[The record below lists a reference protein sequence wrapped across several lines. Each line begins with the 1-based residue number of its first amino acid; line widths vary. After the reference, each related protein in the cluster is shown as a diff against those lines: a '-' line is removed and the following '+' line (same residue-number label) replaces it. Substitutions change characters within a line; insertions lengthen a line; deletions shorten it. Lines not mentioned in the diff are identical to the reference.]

1 VPFDDAGARK
11 IERDRWDWWRQ
22 VGMRSPLEQGRRKRQ
37 RLRGRRSGPSARPM
51 ASKFETFSALHVP
64 GDPVILYNI
73 WDVGSA
79 QAVTA
84 AGAKA
89 LATGSHP
96 VGDASGFG
104 DAQQVPLDFVFDNAG
119 RIVDAVDLPLTV
131 DFESAYSTDPEE
143 GGADVARLK
152 ETGAVGCNFEDQVIG
167 GEGLHPLD
175 LQVQRIAAIRRAVG
189 DDFFINARTD
199 LFLKTQ
205 TYDDA
210 LIDQVVERGKAFAD
224 AGASGFF
231 VPRLSDPAQI
241 ERGVREV
248 SLPLNVIAFPGAPD
262 KKVWADAG
270 VARISHGPFPHRA
283 LMAKLAEM
291 AREAIG

>member
-1 VPFDDAGARK
+1 
-11 IERDRWDWWRQ
+11 
-22 VGMRSPLEQGRRKRQ
+22 
-37 RLRGRRSGPSARPM
+37 M
-51 ASKFETFSALHVP
+51 ASKFERFAALHVP
-64 GDPVILYNI
+64 GDPVVLYNI

-79 QAVTA
+79 LAVEK

-96 VGDASGFG
+96 VADAQGWADG
-104 DAQQVPLDFVFDNAG
+104 QQVPLDFALANAK
-119 RIVDAVDLPLTV
+119 RIADATDLPLTV
-131 DFESAYSTDPEE
+131 DFEGAYSDDPAQS
-143 GGADVARLK
+143 GANVVRLAA
-152 ETGAVGCNFEDQVIG
+152 TGAVGCNFEDQVIG

-175 LQVQRIAAIRRAVG
+175 RQAERISAIRSAVG
-189 DDFFINARTD
+189 DAFFINARTD

-231 VPRLSDPAQI
+231 VPRLADARQI
-241 ERGVREV
+241 ERVVREV
-248 SLPLNVIAFPGAPD
+248 PLPLNVIAFPGAPP
-262 KKVWADAG
+262 KAEWAAAG

-283 LMAKLAEM
+283 LMAKLEEK
-291 AREAIG
+291 AREAIS

>member
-1 VPFDDAGARK
+1 
-11 IERDRWDWWRQ
+11 
-22 VGMRSPLEQGRRKRQ
+22 
-37 RLRGRRSGPSARPM
+37 M
-51 ASKFETFSALHVP
+51 ASKFETFAALHVP
-64 GDPVILYNI
+64 GDPVVLYNI

-79 QAVTA
+79 LAVVR

-96 VGDASGFG
+96 VADANGWPDG
-104 DAQQVPLDFVFDNAG
+104 QQVPMEFAFANAK

-131 DFESAYSTDPEE
+131 DFEGAYSVDPAE
-143 GGADVARLK
+143 GGANVARLK

-167 GEGLHPLD
+167 GEGVHPLD
-175 LQVQRIAAIRRAVG
+175 AQVKRISDIRVAVG
-189 DDFFINARTD
+189 GDFYINARTD

-210 LIDQVVERGKAFAD
+210 LVDQVVERGKAFAD

-231 VPRLSDPAQI
+231 VPRLADPKQI
-241 ERGVREV
+241 ERVVREV
-248 SLPLNVIAFPGAPD
+248 PLPLNVIAFPGAPD
-262 KKVWADAG
+262 KKIWADAG

-283 LMAKLAEM
+283 LMAKLTEM
-291 AREAIG
+291 AQGAIS

>member
-1 VPFDDAGARK
+1 MATPFESFA
-11 IERDRWDWWRQ
+11 
-22 VGMRSPLEQGRRKRQ
+22 
-37 RLRGRRSGPSARPM
+37 
-51 ASKFETFSALHVP
+51 ALHVP

-79 QAVTA
+79 IAVVA

-96 VGDASGFG
+96 VADANGWPDG
-104 DAQQVPLDFVFDNAG
+104 QQLPIDFALANAK
-119 RIVDAVDLPLTV
+119 RIVDAVELPLTV
-131 DFESAYSTDPEE
+131 DFESAYSDERE
-143 GGADVARLK
+143 RGAANVAELK
-152 ETGAVGCNFEDQVIG
+152 ATGAVGCNFEDQVIG
-167 GEGLHPLD
+167 GEGLHPLE
-175 LQVQRIAAIRRAVG
+175 LQVERIAAIRRAVG
-189 DDFFINARTD
+189 SDFYINARTD

-231 VPRLSDPAQI
+231 VPRLADPAQI
-241 ERGVREV
+241 ERVVREV
-248 SLPLNVIAFPGAPD
+248 PLPLNVIAFPGAPN
-262 KKVWADAG
+262 KQVWAAAG

-283 LMAKLAEM
+283 LMATLEDM
-291 AREAIG
+291 ARAAIS